1 MNLLKVSKSKN
12 LLVTALILVSAAF
25 GTSCGEGQSQLSVP
39 GVNGPNLELQQD
51 NLLISM
57 TFENIQ
63 LDGGLRYAIP
73 KYENS
78 YVEIGPDLQSTG
90 TLMSISVSLQDVF
103 NGDLQL
109 LPPQSLPGGRN
120 LPGVS
125 SGRLPAVAF
134 TIPKWKNMAFYLGP
148 KFFGVFVPVN
158 LDIGQDNIITARY
171 YSGSA
176 RAGNISLVGKDSNGE
191 NSGFVL
197 LLDLN
202 STVKR
207 NLKKIAKKFD

>member
-1 MNLLKVSKSKN
+1 MNLVNAKRTRN
-12 LLVTALILVSAAF
+12 LLMSSLILLAAVF
-25 GTSCGEGQSQLSVP
+25 GTSCGDGKTSLEIP
-39 GVNGPNLELQQD
+39 GVTGPNLALQQD

-57 TFENIQ
+57 VFDNIQ
-63 LDGGLRYAIP
+63 LDGGLRYNIP
-73 KYENS
+73 QYNNS
-78 YVEIGPDLQSTG
+78 YIAIEPDLQSAG
-90 TLMSISVSLQDVF
+90 TLMSISVSLDDVF

-134 TIPKWKNMAFYLGP
+134 SIPKWKNMSFYLGP
-148 KFFGVFVPVN
+148 KFFGVFVPVK
-158 LDIGQDNIITARY
+158 LDIGQDNIVTARY

-176 RAGNISLVGKDSNGE
+176 RAGNISLVGPDANGE

-207 NLKKIAKKFD
+207 RLKRVANKY

>member
-1 MNLLKVSKSKN
+1 MNLLKVSKTRN
-12 LLVTALILVSAAF
+12 LLVSALILVSAAF
-25 GTSCGEGQSQLSVP
+25 GTSCGDGKTSLSIP

-51 NLLISM
+51 NILISM

-63 LDGGLRYAIP
+63 LDGGLRYSIP
-73 KYENS
+73 KYDNS
-78 YVEIGPDLQSTG
+78 YIEIGPDLQSAG

-202 STVKR
+202 STVKKR
-207 NLKKIAKKFD
+207 LQKVAKKFD

>member
-1 MNLLKVSKSKN
+1 MNLLKVSKTRN
-12 LLVTALILVSAAF
+12 LLVSTMILVSAAF
-25 GTSCGEGQSQLSVP
+25 GTSCGEGRTSLAIP
-39 GVNGPNLELQQD
+39 GVDGPNLELQQD
-51 NLLISM
+51 NILISM

-63 LDGGLRYAIP
+63 LDGGLRYSIP
-73 KYENS
+73 KYNNS
-78 YVEIGPDLQSTG
+78 YIEIGPDLQSAG

-171 YSGSA
+171 YSGSS
-176 RAGNISLVGKDSNGE
+176 RAGNISLVGKDKDGE

-207 NLKKIAKKFD
+207 NLKKVAKRFD

>member
-73 KYENS
+73 KY
-78 YVEIGPDLQSTG
+78 DLLKVFLEEETYQVFLQVVYQQLPSQFQNGRTWPST
-90 TLMSISVSLQDVF
+90 
-103 NGDLQL
+103 
-109 LPPQSLPGGRN
+109 
-120 LPGVS
+120 
-125 SGRLPAVAF
+125 
-134 TIPKWKNMAFYLGP
+134 
-148 KFFGVFVPVN
+148 
-158 LDIGQDNIITARY
+158 
-171 YSGSA
+171 
-176 RAGNISLVGKDSNGE
+176 
-191 NSGFVL
+191 
-197 LLDLN
+197 
-202 STVKR
+202 
-207 NLKKIAKKFD
+207 

>member
-1 MNLLKVSKSKN
+1 
-12 LLVTALILVSAAF
+12 
-25 GTSCGEGQSQLSVP
+25 
-39 GVNGPNLELQQD
+39 
-51 NLLISM
+51 
-57 TFENIQ
+57 
-63 LDGGLRYAIP
+63 
-73 KYENS
+73 
-78 YVEIGPDLQSTG
+78 
-90 TLMSISVSLQDVF
+90 
-103 NGDLQL
+103 
-109 LPPQSLPGGRN
+109 
-120 LPGVS
+120 
-125 SGRLPAVAF
+125 
-134 TIPKWKNMAFYLGP
+134 MAFYLGP

>member
-1 MNLLKVSKSKN
+1 MNFLNVSKSKN
-12 LLVTALILVSAAF
+12 HLVTAMIVVSAAF
-25 GTSCGEGQSQLSVP
+25 GTSCGSGESSLSIP
-39 GVNGPNLELQQD
+39 GVKGPNLELQED

-73 KYENS
+73 KYDNS
-78 YVEIGPDLQSTG
+78 YVEISPDLQSTG
-90 TLMSISVSLQDVF
+90 TLMNISVSLQDVF

-109 LPPQSLPGGRN
+109 LAPQSLPGGRN

-125 SGRLPAVAF
+125 TGSLPAVAF

-148 KFFGVFVPVN
+148 KFFGVFIPVN
-158 LDIGQDNIITARY
+158 LDIGQDNIISARY
-171 YSGSA
+171 YSGNA
-176 RAGNISLVGKDSNGE
+176 NVGNISLVGKDSNGE

-197 LLDLN
+197 LLDL
-202 STVKR
+202 SRTVTKR
-207 NLKKIAKKFD
+207 LKNVANQYN

>member
-1 MNLLKVSKSKN
+1 MNIFRVTRARNLFVS
-12 LLVTALILVSAAF
+12 TLILLSAIL
-25 GTSCGEGQSQLSVP
+25 GSSCGDGKTSLDIP
-39 GVNGPNLELQQD
+39 GVNGPELVLQQD
-51 NLLISM
+51 NILISM
-57 TFENIQ
+57 VFENIQ
-63 LDGGLRYAIP
+63 LDGGLRYNIP
-73 KYENS
+73 KYDNS
-78 YVEIGPDLQSTG
+78 YIAVEPDLQSAG

-134 TIPKWKNMAFYLGP
+134 TIPKWKNMSFYLGP
-148 KFFGVFVPVN
+148 KFFGVFVPVKV
-158 LDIGQDNIITARY
+158 DIGQDNIITARY

-176 RAGNISLVGKDSNGE
+176 RAGNISLVGPDANGE

-197 LLDLN
+197 LLDL
-202 STVKR
+202 SKTVTKR
-207 NLKKIAKKFD
+207 LKKIAKKYD